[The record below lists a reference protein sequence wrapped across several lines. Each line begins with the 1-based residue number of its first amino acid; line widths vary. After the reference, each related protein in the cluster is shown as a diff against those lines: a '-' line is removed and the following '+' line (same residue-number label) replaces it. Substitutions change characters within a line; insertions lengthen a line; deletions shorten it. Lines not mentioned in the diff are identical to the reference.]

1 MVQGTSLKMP
11 SSNTTRE
18 YKKSSSFKAANL
30 FLLLLLFSTLCL
42 SASLYLYLQPN
53 SDDIKILIV
62 LLVVAGVLPL
72 LLLVLASY
80 LISIFVVTRINRIAD
95 TANEIMST
103 GDLTKRLKIDSRW
116 DDLSFLS
123 QVLNSMLDK
132 IEQLMSGVQHITDTI
147 AHDLRTPLARLRN
160 KLDAEKDD
168 KLVTEVD
175 GLLKTFN
182 SLLSLSSIE
191 SGRQQLKFVE
201 FDLQALI
208 EDAVGLYDPLAF
220 EKQQTITVTTV
231 PASYRGD
238 RDLMFQVIANLLDNA
253 IKFTPEGGHIQVQLE
268 VVNGRCKVHVDDN
281 GPGIPVKSRNKV
293 FERFYRDPDQ
303 QALQGAGLGLS
314 LVNAVLKLHK
324 ADIHLEYKQSGLRV
338 TLDL

>member
-1 MVQGTSLKMP
+1 MP
-11 SSNTTRE
+11 RQYTR
-18 YKKSSSFKAANL
+18 SSSFKAANL
-30 FLLLLLFSTLCL
+30 FLLLLIFSTLCL
-42 SASLYLYLQPN
+42 SIALYLYLQED
-53 SDDIKILIV
+53 SRESKSMII

-72 LLLVLASY
+72 IMLVAVSY

-116 DDLSFLS
+116 DDLSFLAR
-123 QVLNSMLDK
+123 VLNSMLDK

-168 KLVTEVD
+168 KLVHEVD

-208 EDAVGLYDPLAF
+208 EDAVGLYDPLAHD
-220 EKQQTITVTTV
+220 KNQTITVETV
-231 PASYRGD
+231 PMKYLGD

-253 IKFTPEGGHIQVQLE
+253 IKFTPQGGEVKVQLE
-268 VVNGRCKVHVDDN
+268 VDKGQCKVHIDDN
-281 GPGIPVKSRNKV
+281 GPGIPLISRDKV
-293 FERFYRDPDQ
+293 FERFYRDPEQ
-303 QALQGAGLGLS
+303 QTLHGAGLGLS
-314 LVNAVLKLHK
+314 LVNAVLNLHN
-324 ADIHLEYKQSGLRV
+324 ASILLTHKQYGLRV
-338 TLDL
+338 TLEL